1 MDHFQV
7 NDINAGVEE
16 YQKTP
21 NAKLIDVREEDEY
34 AEGHIPVSIN
44 IPLSKIES
52 AQGEI
57 TDLDTPLFV
66 YCRSGNRSG
75 QAVAWL
81 KQATARLKTLA
92 GLPIIAARL
101 NKASN
106 KKRTPI
112 TIRDRCP
119 FCMFPLFKSH
129 LAGVEL
135 VVEAALLDQVS
146 VRSFFNNLAVL

>member
-1 MDHFQV
+1 MDQLQA

-34 AEGHIPVSIN
+34 AAGHIPASIN

-81 KQATARLKTLA
+81 KQAGYSKVKNIGGIANYSGKT
-92 GLPIIAARL
+92 
-101 NKASN
+101 
-106 KKRTPI
+106 
-112 TIRDRCP
+112 
-119 FCMFPLFKSH
+119 
-129 LAGVEL
+129 E
-135 VVEAALLDQVS
+135 
-146 VRSFFNNLAVL
+146 

>member
-1 MDHFQV
+1 MSLFQA

-21 NAKLIDVREEDEY
+21 RAKLIDVREEDEY
-34 AEGHIPVSIN
+34 AAGHIPASIN

-52 AQGEI
+52 ARGEI

-81 KQATARLKTLA
+81 KQAGYSKVQNIGGIANYSGKT
-92 GLPIIAARL
+92 
-101 NKASN
+101 
-106 KKRTPI
+106 
-112 TIRDRCP
+112 
-119 FCMFPLFKSH
+119 
-129 LAGVEL
+129 E
-135 VVEAALLDQVS
+135 
-146 VRSFFNNLAVL
+146 

>member
-1 MDHFQV
+1 MSLFQV

-21 NAKLIDVREEDEY
+21 QAKLIDVREEDEY
-34 AEGHIPVSIN
+34 AAGHIPDSIN

-81 KQATARLKTLA
+81 KQAGYSKVKNIGGIANYSGKT
-92 GLPIIAARL
+92 
-101 NKASN
+101 N
-106 KKRTPI
+106 
-112 TIRDRCP
+112 
-119 FCMFPLFKSH
+119 
-129 LAGVEL
+129 
-135 VVEAALLDQVS
+135 
-146 VRSFFNNLAVL
+146 

>member
-1 MDHFQV
+1 MSLFQA

-34 AEGHIPVSIN
+34 AEGHIPASIN

-81 KQATARLKTLA
+81 KQAGYSKVKNIGGIANYSGKT
-92 GLPIIAARL
+92 
-101 NKASN
+101 
-106 KKRTPI
+106 
-112 TIRDRCP
+112 
-119 FCMFPLFKSH
+119 
-129 LAGVEL
+129 E
-135 VVEAALLDQVS
+135 
-146 VRSFFNNLAVL
+146 

>member
-1 MDHFQV
+1 MSLFQA

-21 NAKLIDVREEDEY
+21 RAKLIDVREEDEY
-34 AEGHIPVSIN
+34 AAGHIPASIN

-81 KQATARLKTLA
+81 KQAGYRKVQNIGGIANYSGKT
-92 GLPIIAARL
+92 
-101 NKASN
+101 
-106 KKRTPI
+106 
-112 TIRDRCP
+112 
-119 FCMFPLFKSH
+119 
-129 LAGVEL
+129 E
-135 VVEAALLDQVS
+135 
-146 VRSFFNNLAVL
+146 

>member
-34 AEGHIPVSIN
+34 AEGHIPASIN

-75 QAVAWL
+75 QAVAWF
-81 KQATARLKTLA
+81 KQAGYSKVKNIGGIANYSGKT
-92 GLPIIAARL
+92 
-101 NKASN
+101 
-106 KKRTPI
+106 
-112 TIRDRCP
+112 
-119 FCMFPLFKSH
+119 
-129 LAGVEL
+129 E
-135 VVEAALLDQVS
+135 
-146 VRSFFNNLAVL
+146 

>member
-1 MDHFQV
+1 MDQFQV

-21 NAKLIDVREEDEY
+21 QAKLIDVREEDEY
-34 AEGHIPVSIN
+34 AAGHIPNSIN

-81 KQATARLKTLA
+81 KQAGYSKVKNIGGIANYSGKT
-92 GLPIIAARL
+92 
-101 NKASN
+101 N
-106 KKRTPI
+106 
-112 TIRDRCP
+112 
-119 FCMFPLFKSH
+119 
-129 LAGVEL
+129 
-135 VVEAALLDQVS
+135 
-146 VRSFFNNLAVL
+146 

>member
-1 MDHFQV
+1 MDQLQA

-34 AEGHIPVSIN
+34 AEGHIPASIN

-52 AQGEI
+52 TQDKI

-81 KQATARLKTLA
+81 KQAGYSKVKNIGGIADYSGKT
-92 GLPIIAARL
+92 
-101 NKASN
+101 
-106 KKRTPI
+106 
-112 TIRDRCP
+112 
-119 FCMFPLFKSH
+119 
-129 LAGVEL
+129 E
-135 VVEAALLDQVS
+135 
-146 VRSFFNNLAVL
+146 

>member
-1 MDHFQV
+1 MNLFQA

-21 NAKLIDVREEDEY
+21 NAKLIDVREADEY
-34 AEGHIPVSIN
+34 AAGHIPASIN
-44 IPLSKIES
+44 LPLSKIES

-81 KQATARLKTLA
+81 KQAGYSKVKNIGGIADYSGKT
-92 GLPIIAARL
+92 
-101 NKASN
+101 
-106 KKRTPI
+106 
-112 TIRDRCP
+112 
-119 FCMFPLFKSH
+119 
-129 LAGVEL
+129 E
-135 VVEAALLDQVS
+135 
-146 VRSFFNNLAVL
+146 

>member
-1 MDHFQV
+1 MNLFQA

-21 NAKLIDVREEDEY
+21 QAKLIDVREEDEY
-34 AEGHIPVSIN
+34 TVGHIPASIN
-44 IPLSKIES
+44 IPLSKIDS

-81 KQATARLKTLA
+81 KQAGYSKVKNIGGIANYSGKT
-92 GLPIIAARL
+92 
-101 NKASN
+101 N
-106 KKRTPI
+106 
-112 TIRDRCP
+112 
-119 FCMFPLFKSH
+119 
-129 LAGVEL
+129 
-135 VVEAALLDQVS
+135 
-146 VRSFFNNLAVL
+146 

>member
-1 MDHFQV
+1 MDQLQA

-21 NAKLIDVREEDEY
+21 NAKLIDVREADEY
-34 AEGHIPVSIN
+34 AAGHIPASIN

-81 KQATARLKTLA
+81 KQAGYSKVKNIGGIANYSGKT
-92 GLPIIAARL
+92 
-101 NKASN
+101 
-106 KKRTPI
+106 
-112 TIRDRCP
+112 
-119 FCMFPLFKSH
+119 
-129 LAGVEL
+129 E
-135 VVEAALLDQVS
+135 
-146 VRSFFNNLAVL
+146 

>member
-1 MDHFQV
+1 MNLFQA

-21 NAKLIDVREEDEY
+21 RAKLIYVREEDEY
-34 AEGHIPVSIN
+34 AAGHIPASIN

-81 KQATARLKTLA
+81 KQAGYSKVKNIGGIANYRGKT
-92 GLPIIAARL
+92 
-101 NKASN
+101 
-106 KKRTPI
+106 
-112 TIRDRCP
+112 
-119 FCMFPLFKSH
+119 
-129 LAGVEL
+129 E
-135 VVEAALLDQVS
+135 
-146 VRSFFNNLAVL
+146 

>member
-1 MDHFQV
+1 MSLFQV
-7 NDINAGVEE
+7 NDINAGVAE

-21 NAKLIDVREEDEY
+21 NAKLIDVREADEY
-34 AEGHIPVSIN
+34 AAGHIPASIN

-81 KQATARLKTLA
+81 KQAGYSKVKNIGGIANYRGKT
-92 GLPIIAARL
+92 
-101 NKASN
+101 
-106 KKRTPI
+106 
-112 TIRDRCP
+112 
-119 FCMFPLFKSH
+119 
-129 LAGVEL
+129 E
-135 VVEAALLDQVS
+135 
-146 VRSFFNNLAVL
+146 

>member
-1 MDHFQV
+1 MNLFQA

-21 NAKLIDVREEDEY
+21 NAKLIDVREKDEY
-34 AEGHIPVSIN
+34 AAGHIPASIN

-81 KQATARLKTLA
+81 KQVGYRKVKNIGGIANYHGKT
-92 GLPIIAARL
+92 
-101 NKASN
+101 
-106 KKRTPI
+106 
-112 TIRDRCP
+112 
-119 FCMFPLFKSH
+119 
-129 LAGVEL
+129 E
-135 VVEAALLDQVS
+135 
-146 VRSFFNNLAVL
+146 

>member
-1 MDHFQV
+1 MDQLQA
-7 NDINAGVEE
+7 NDINTGVEE

-34 AEGHIPVSIN
+34 AEGHIPASIN

-81 KQATARLKTLA
+81 KQAGYSKVKNIGGIADYSGKT
-92 GLPIIAARL
+92 
-101 NKASN
+101 
-106 KKRTPI
+106 
-112 TIRDRCP
+112 
-119 FCMFPLFKSH
+119 
-129 LAGVEL
+129 E
-135 VVEAALLDQVS
+135 
-146 VRSFFNNLAVL
+146 

>member
-21 NAKLIDVREEDEY
+21 QAKLIDVREEDEY
-34 AEGHIPVSIN
+34 AEGHIPASIN

-75 QAVAWL
+75 QAVAWF
-81 KQATARLKTLA
+81 KQAGYSKVKNIGGIANYSGKT
-92 GLPIIAARL
+92 
-101 NKASN
+101 
-106 KKRTPI
+106 
-112 TIRDRCP
+112 
-119 FCMFPLFKSH
+119 
-129 LAGVEL
+129 E
-135 VVEAALLDQVS
+135 
-146 VRSFFNNLAVL
+146 

>member
-1 MDHFQV
+1 MSLFQA

-21 NAKLIDVREEDEY
+21 RAKLIDVREEDEY
-34 AEGHIPVSIN
+34 AAGHIPASIN

-81 KQATARLKTLA
+81 TQAGYSKVQNIGGIANYSGKT
-92 GLPIIAARL
+92 
-101 NKASN
+101 
-106 KKRTPI
+106 
-112 TIRDRCP
+112 
-119 FCMFPLFKSH
+119 
-129 LAGVEL
+129 E
-135 VVEAALLDQVS
+135 
-146 VRSFFNNLAVL
+146 

>member
-21 NAKLIDVREEDEY
+21 HAKLIEVREEDEY
-34 AEGHIPVSIN
+34 AEGHIPASIN

-52 AQGEI
+52 AQREII

-81 KQATARLKTLA
+81 KQAGYSKVKNIGGIADYSGKT
-92 GLPIIAARL
+92 
-101 NKASN
+101 
-106 KKRTPI
+106 
-112 TIRDRCP
+112 
-119 FCMFPLFKSH
+119 
-129 LAGVEL
+129 E
-135 VVEAALLDQVS
+135 
-146 VRSFFNNLAVL
+146 

>member
-1 MDHFQV
+1 MDHFQA
-7 NDINAGVEE
+7 NDINTGVEE

-34 AEGHIPVSIN
+34 AAGHIPASIN

-81 KQATARLKTLA
+81 KQAGYSKVKNIGGIANYSGKT
-92 GLPIIAARL
+92 
-101 NKASN
+101 
-106 KKRTPI
+106 
-112 TIRDRCP
+112 
-119 FCMFPLFKSH
+119 
-129 LAGVEL
+129 E
-135 VVEAALLDQVS
+135 
-146 VRSFFNNLAVL
+146 

>member
-1 MDHFQV
+1 MSLFQA

-21 NAKLIDVREEDEY
+21 RAKLIDVREEDEY
-34 AEGHIPVSIN
+34 AAGHIPASIN

-81 KQATARLKTLA
+81 KQAGYSKVQNIVGIANYSGKT
-92 GLPIIAARL
+92 
-101 NKASN
+101 
-106 KKRTPI
+106 
-112 TIRDRCP
+112 
-119 FCMFPLFKSH
+119 
-129 LAGVEL
+129 E
-135 VVEAALLDQVS
+135 
-146 VRSFFNNLAVL
+146 

>member
-1 MDHFQV
+1 MDQLQA

-34 AEGHIPVSIN
+34 AEGHIPASIN

-52 AQGEI
+52 TQDKI

-81 KQATARLKTLA
+81 KQAGYSKVKNIGGIANYSGKT
-92 GLPIIAARL
+92 
-101 NKASN
+101 
-106 KKRTPI
+106 
-112 TIRDRCP
+112 
-119 FCMFPLFKSH
+119 
-129 LAGVEL
+129 E
-135 VVEAALLDQVS
+135 
-146 VRSFFNNLAVL
+146 

>member
-1 MDHFQV
+1 MSLFQA

-34 AEGHIPVSIN
+34 AEGHIPASIN

-66 YCRSGNRSG
+66 YCRSGNRSS

-81 KQATARLKTLA
+81 KQAGYSKVKNIGGIANYSGKT
-92 GLPIIAARL
+92 
-101 NKASN
+101 
-106 KKRTPI
+106 
-112 TIRDRCP
+112 
-119 FCMFPLFKSH
+119 
-129 LAGVEL
+129 E
-135 VVEAALLDQVS
+135 
-146 VRSFFNNLAVL
+146 

>member
-1 MDHFQV
+1 MNLFQV
-7 NDINAGVEE
+7 NDINASVEE

-21 NAKLIDVREEDEY
+21 QAKLIDVREEDEY
-34 AEGHIPVSIN
+34 AAGHIPASIN

-81 KQATARLKTLA
+81 KQAGYRKVKNIGGIANYSGKT
-92 GLPIIAARL
+92 
-101 NKASN
+101 
-106 KKRTPI
+106 
-112 TIRDRCP
+112 
-119 FCMFPLFKSH
+119 
-129 LAGVEL
+129 E
-135 VVEAALLDQVS
+135 
-146 VRSFFNNLAVL
+146 

>member
-34 AEGHIPVSIN
+34 AEGHIPASIN

-52 AQGEI
+52 TQDKI

-81 KQATARLKTLA
+81 KQAGYSKVKNIGGIANYSGKT
-92 GLPIIAARL
+92 
-101 NKASN
+101 
-106 KKRTPI
+106 
-112 TIRDRCP
+112 
-119 FCMFPLFKSH
+119 
-129 LAGVEL
+129 E
-135 VVEAALLDQVS
+135 
-146 VRSFFNNLAVL
+146 

>member
-1 MDHFQV
+1 MNLFQV

-21 NAKLIDVREEDEY
+21 QAKLIDVREEDEY
-34 AEGHIPVSIN
+34 AAGHIPASIN

-81 KQATARLKTLA
+81 KQAGYSKVKNIGGIADYSGKTEK
-92 GLPIIAARL
+92 G
-101 NKASN
+101 
-106 KKRTPI
+106 
-112 TIRDRCP
+112 
-119 FCMFPLFKSH
+119 
-129 LAGVEL
+129 
-135 VVEAALLDQVS
+135 
-146 VRSFFNNLAVL
+146 

>member
-1 MDHFQV
+1 MSLFQA

-21 NAKLIDVREEDEY
+21 RAKLIDVREEDEY
-34 AEGHIPVSIN
+34 AAGHIPASIN

-57 TDLDTPLFV
+57 TDLDTTLFV

-81 KQATARLKTLA
+81 KQAGYSKVQNIGGIANYSGKT
-92 GLPIIAARL
+92 
-101 NKASN
+101 
-106 KKRTPI
+106 
-112 TIRDRCP
+112 
-119 FCMFPLFKSH
+119 
-129 LAGVEL
+129 E
-135 VVEAALLDQVS
+135 
-146 VRSFFNNLAVL
+146 

>member
-1 MDHFQV
+1 MSLFQA

-21 NAKLIDVREEDEY
+21 QAKLIDVREEDEY
-34 AEGHIPVSIN
+34 AAGHIPNSIN

-81 KQATARLKTLA
+81 KQAGYSKVKNIGGIANYSGKT
-92 GLPIIAARL
+92 
-101 NKASN
+101 N
-106 KKRTPI
+106 
-112 TIRDRCP
+112 
-119 FCMFPLFKSH
+119 
-129 LAGVEL
+129 
-135 VVEAALLDQVS
+135 
-146 VRSFFNNLAVL
+146 

>member
-1 MDHFQV
+1 MDHFQA

-34 AEGHIPVSIN
+34 AEGHIPASIN

-66 YCRSGNRSG
+66 YCRSGNG
-75 QAVAWL
+75 AA
-81 KQATARLKTLA
+81 KQLPGLSKLATAKSKTLA
-92 GLPIIAARL
+92 GLPTIAVRL
-101 NKASN
+101 NK
-106 KKRTPI
+106 
-112 TIRDRCP
+112 
-119 FCMFPLFKSH
+119 
-129 LAGVEL
+129 
-135 VVEAALLDQVS
+135 
-146 VRSFFNNLAVL
+146 VLIKYLKI